1 MTFDEW
7 NAEPYSRTFEDAWKA
22 GAASRDAVV
31 ESLRQQLEQAYADIA
46 GLHDQLEEPQIAQD
60 DYRLN
65 KLELEQLR
73 QQLAKALAACKT
85 KDERNGT

>member
-31 ESLRQQLEQAYADIA
+31 ESLRQQLAAKQAEVDA
-46 GLHDQLEEPQIAQD
+46 LMLEYCPNEMSQ
-60 DYRLN
+60 
-65 KLELEQLR
+65 EQLDNWAAHQR
-73 QQLAKALAACKT
+73 PAK
-85 KDERNGT
+85 EQ